1 MENVLVA
8 GAGLGLTT
16 GGSWRQVSVG
26 RNSSALLTV
35 VPEPAHVIQQHRTM
49 LRPCQLSESGVNTSY
64 VSHNP

>member
-8 GAGLGLTT
+8 GAGLGLTI

-49 LRPCQLSESGVNTSY
+49 YTCCAHVNFLSLVLHQLCE
-64 VSHNP
+64 P